1 MALRRHPR
9 ASLVSISTNHRC
21 NAFMS
26 IRILPDQLIHQIAAG
41 EVIERPASVLKELIE
56 NSLDAGA
63 RRIDVDIEEGGVRL
77 CRVRDDGCGI
87 ERDELALAL
96 SRHATSKIVTID
108 DLERVGT
115 LGFRGEALPSI
126 ASVSRMRLISRGT
139 DSAMGYAV
147 AADNGR
153 LSALEPA
160 AHAVGTTV
168 EVRDL
173 FFNVPARRKFLRAER
188 TETQHITRMVE
199 RLALSRFQTAFS
211 LSTGRR
217 AVGDYPAATT
227 QLERERR
234 VAQIVGEEFIANALY
249 VEHESAG
256 CRLHGWLCQP
266 TFARAQ
272 PDLQHFYLNGRML
285 RDRLVASAI
294 RLGYRDVMFNGRHPA
309 FVLFMDIDPQQVD
322 VNAHPAKL
330 EVRFRDGRHVHDF
343 LFRSVERA
351 LRDTYAGATSLAAP
365 PASANALSPVGGG
378 AGVAPVADMWPARGP
393 GSGSARGTLG
403 WGAPASGRPGSGG
416 ERWRG
421 AAWGGSGSDMRG
433 PGMSGLGMPGAGS
446 PAGPQAYRDPSILA
460 ARPDGA
466 AGMDGLA
473 ADGPVA
479 DDRDARDAGAGVG
492 SACAGGGIMEP
503 PLAQAPPLG
512 FALAQLHGIY
522 ILSQAPDGLI
532 LVDMHA
538 AHERT
543 TYERMKAALADGEI
557 ASQPLLVPVSMA
569 VSPGEAD
576 VLEEHAESLLRAGLE
591 LLRSGPGSIQV
602 RAVPAFLAAI
612 DLEVLVRRIAADL
625 SADGVSH
632 GVQEALNELL
642 GTMACHGAVRA
653 HRNLTVPEM
662 NALLREMERTVR
674 SDQCNHG
681 RPTWTYVSLGEL
693 DRMFLR
699 GR

>member
-1 MALRRHPR
+1 
-9 ASLVSISTNHRC
+9 
-21 NAFMS
+21 MS
-26 IRILPDQLIHQIAAG
+26 IRVLPEQLIHQIAAG

-63 RRIDVDIEEGGVRL
+63 KRIEVDIEEGGVRL
-77 CRVRDDGCGI
+77 CRVRDDGRGI

-126 ASVSRMRLISRGT
+126 ASVSRMHLTSRT
-139 DSAMGYAV
+139 ADSPMGYKV
-147 AADNGR
+147 GADNGR
-153 LSALEPA
+153 LSELEPA

-173 FFNVPARRKFLRAER
+173 FFNVPARRKFLRTER

-199 RLALSRFQTAFS
+199 RLALSRFETAFV
-211 LSTGRR
+211 LRAGRR
-217 AVGDYPAATT
+217 VLGDYPAATT

-234 VAQIVGEEFIANALY
+234 VAQIVGDDFIANALY

-294 RLGYRDVMFNGRHPA
+294 RLGYRDVIFHGRHPA
-309 FVLFMDIDPQQVD
+309 FVLFMEIDPRQVD

-343 LFRSVERA
+343 LFRSVERVM
-351 LRDTYAGATSLAAP
+351 RDTFAGATRLDRPPATAGALVPEAA
-365 PASANALSPVGGG
+365 PASAGQAMGWQAMERP
-378 AGVAPVADMWPARGP
+378 AMWPAAGP
-393 GSGSARGTLG
+393 GSFGAGSARGG
-403 WGAPASGRPGSGG
+403 SGAAAVSYAVSEDTVRGGAAVYVHGGGGSFQDAGQADASGQT
-416 ERWRG
+416 
-421 AAWGGSGSDMRG
+421 D
-433 PGMSGLGMPGAGS
+433 
-446 PAGPQAYRDPSILA
+446 
-460 ARPDGA
+460 A
-466 AGMDGLA
+466 AG
-473 ADGPVA
+473 
-479 DDRDARDAGAGVG
+479 
-492 SACAGGGIMEP
+492 E
-503 PLAQAPPLG
+503 APPLG

-522 ILSQAPDGLI
+522 ILSQTPGGLI

-543 TYERMKAALADGEI
+543 TYERMKAALSSGAI
-557 ASQPLLVPVSMA
+557 ASQPLLVPVSIA
-569 VSPGEAD
+569 VSPGEAE
-576 VLEEHAESLLRAGLE
+576 VLEDHGEALLRTGLE
-591 LLRSGPGSIQV
+591 IVRSGPASVQV
-602 RAVPAFLAAI
+602 RAVPAFLTAA
-612 DLEVLVRRIAADL
+612 DLEELVRRIGADL
-625 SADGVSH
+625 SMDGASR
-632 GVQEALNELL
+632 GVEEALNELL
-642 GTMACHGAVRA
+642 GTIACHGAVRA

>member
-1 MALRRHPR
+1 MP
-9 ASLVSISTNHRC
+9 
-21 NAFMS
+21 
-26 IRILPDQLIHQIAAG
+26 IRVLPEQLIHQIAAG

-56 NSLDAGA
+56 NSIDAGA
-63 RRIDVDIEEGGVRL
+63 RRIEVEIEEGGVRL
-77 CRVRDDGCGI
+77 CRVRDDGNGI
-87 ERDELALAL
+87 EREELVLALA
-96 SRHATSKIVTID
+96 RHATSKITTID

-126 ASVSRMRLISRGT
+126 ASVSRMRLVSR
-139 DSAMGYAV
+139 SANASHAYAID
-147 AADNGR
+147 ADNGQV
-153 LSALEPA
+153 SSPAPA
-160 AHAVGTTV
+160 AHPVGTTV

-188 TETQHITRMVE
+188 TETQHIARMVE
-199 RLALSRFQTAFS
+199 RLALSRFEVAFS
-211 LSTGRR
+211 LSAARR
-217 AVGDYPAATT
+217 SLADYPAAASRI
-227 QLERERR
+227 ECERR
-234 VAQIVGEEFIANALY
+234 VAQVVGDEFIANALY

-256 CRLHGWLCQP
+256 CRLTGWLCQP
-266 TFARAQ
+266 TYARAQ

-294 RLGYRDVMFNGRHPA
+294 RLGYRDVMFHGRHPA
-309 FVLFMDIDPQQVD
+309 FVLFMELDPTQVD

-351 LRDTYAGATSLAAP
+351 LRDTYAGAPGAAP
-365 PASANALSPVGGG
+365 PPTDADSLLPPPTQVGMQ
-378 AGVAPVADMWPARGP
+378 MWPAKGHSSFGLRVSEP
-393 GSGSARGTLG
+393 SPPAYAHTAIARE
-403 WGAPASGRPGSGG
+403 AAASVSTQV
-416 ERWRG
+416 
-421 AAWGGSGSDMRG
+421 DT
-433 PGMSGLGMPGAGS
+433 
-446 PAGPQAYRDPSILA
+446 
-460 ARPDGA
+460 
-466 AGMDGLA
+466 
-473 ADGPVA
+473 
-479 DDRDARDAGAGVG
+479 
-492 SACAGGGIMEP
+492 
-503 PLAQAPPLG
+503 QAPPLG

-543 TYERMKAALADGEI
+543 TYERMKAALDAGPI
-557 ASQPLLVPVSMA
+557 ASQPLLVPVSISVA
-569 VSPGEAD
+569 AAEAD
-576 VLEEHAESLLRAGLE
+576 LFEEHAATLARAGLE
-591 LLRSGPGSIQV
+591 VVRSGPASVQV
-602 RAVPAFLAAI
+602 RAVPAFLAPM
-612 DLEVLVRRIAADL
+612 DLDELVRRVGADL
-625 SADGVSH
+625 SADGATR
-632 GVQEALNELL
+632 GIEEALNEVL

-681 RPTWTYVSLGEL
+681 RPTWTYVSLGDL